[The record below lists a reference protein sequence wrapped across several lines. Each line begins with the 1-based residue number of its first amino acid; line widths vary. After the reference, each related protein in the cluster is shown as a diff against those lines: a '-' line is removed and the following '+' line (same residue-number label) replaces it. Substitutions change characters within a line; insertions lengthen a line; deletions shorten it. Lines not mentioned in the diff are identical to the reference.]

1 MKRNCL
7 ILTVLVA
14 ACVLLLQIGCEEQS
28 VVASESRVAAK
39 ASKPAN
45 LASTGMTPLRK
56 QQPVKAETAPQ
67 AGERG
72 PEITVEKA
80 VHDFGEIGPGA
91 KKYCEFK
98 FTNTGDSLLKITK
111 VSRTCGCT
119 PFTLEKN
126 EYAPGESGTLKV
138 KYNAGGLSGSVNR
151 RLFIYSNDKERPKV
165 TLTVRAKIVQKVAHE
180 PDKLHL
186 LFKDEN
192 ASCPEITLTSVD
204 GQPFA
209 IKYFKSTANTLTAD
223 YDSSKEATRFV
234 LQPKVDIEKLRER
247 LDGSISIGLTH
258 PECDRISIFY
268 RTLPRFEVKPPSIV
282 VYKVEPEEPTTR
294 EVWILNNYDEDFEVE
309 SVSSREGIIKVL
321 SQEKIGNRYKFELE
335 ITPPALKGK
344 RRIFTDVFF
353 VNIKGGE
360 KLKIRCN
367 GFYLRDKSRR
377 ADKS

>member
-7 ILTVLVA
+7 ILTVLVV
-14 ACVLLLQIGCEEQS
+14 ACVLLLQIGCEGQ
-28 VVASESRVAAK
+28 VVVSSESGIAVK
-39 ASKPAN
+39 ASKPAG
-45 LASTGMTPLRK
+45 LASTGITPQRK
-56 QQPVKAETAPQ
+56 QQPVKAETAPK

-72 PEITVEKA
+72 PKITVEKA

-138 KYNAGGLSGSVNR
+138 KYNAGGLGGSVNR

-165 TLTVRAKIVQKVAHE
+165 TLTIKAKIVPKVAHE
-180 PDKLHL
+180 PEKLHL
-186 LFKDEN
+186 LFKGEN
-192 ASCPEITLTSVD
+192 ASCPEITLTSID

-209 IKYFKSTANTLTAD
+209 IKYFKSTANTITVD
-223 YDSSKEATRFV
+223 YDSSEKATRFV

-247 LDGSISIGLTH
+247 LDGNISIGLTH
-258 PECDRISIFY
+258 PECDKISISY
-268 RTLPRFEVKPPSIV
+268 RTLPRFEVKPPLIV
-282 VYKVEPEEPTTR
+282 VYKVEPQEPTTR

-321 SQEKIGNRYKFELE
+321 SQEKIGNRYKFKLE

-367 GFYLRDKSRR
+367 GFYLREKSRQVN
-377 ADKS
+377 KS